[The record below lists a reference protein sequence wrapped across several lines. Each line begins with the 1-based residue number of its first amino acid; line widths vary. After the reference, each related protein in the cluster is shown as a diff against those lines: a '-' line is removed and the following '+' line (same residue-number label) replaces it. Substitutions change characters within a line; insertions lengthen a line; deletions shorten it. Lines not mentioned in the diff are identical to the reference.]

1 MSAPIAP
8 SLRPLPLAVVLAIGI
23 TLAPRVPASAPELW
37 WGAAAALALL
47 AGRRGIFALP
57 AVLACGLALGAAG
70 RAPLPAGVIADD
82 RGEDRV
88 EGVVRGPVITTTRGV
103 GAAVDVATG
112 AELWVWASG
121 PLTPGDRIV
130 VTGRVRTAE
139 GVRGPGAPDRR
150 AAALRYELTAQL
162 VEPRGRAGGLAAWA
176 WRKAA
181 DTQRAWG
188 ARLDAAGGPPGGR
201 AALRGIVTG
210 DRGHIEPTLDARWR
224 VVGIYHVLSVS
235 GLHLAVIAGLAFA
248 LLTRLVGASPWGG
261 RVHPARWAAPPALAL
276 ALAYTMITGAQLA
289 TVRALLVIALVLLA
303 AMLDRPLR
311 LLDALGVAALVL
323 LAWRPLDIYDA
334 SFQLS
339 FTAALTL
346 ALRPPARAGGGV
358 RGHVVRGVT
367 SSAWVILTTAP
378 LTAYHFQEIAIGGLI
393 GNLVLTPALELL
405 ALPLALAG
413 LAVGALAHALG
424 DPPIALAAWIVEG
437 VDQLARMLALGIP
450 VGRVAVA
457 SAATMT
463 AGVAL
468 ALLLASR
475 ARRTRLDAAAW
486 LALCL
491 TWVVAQA
498 PAPAGALRVT
508 FLDVGQGDAALV
520 ELPDG
525 AVWLIDAGGLASARD
540 LAAASA
546 PGRVI
551 TRALAALGHDHIDLA
566 VLSHPHPD
574 HYLGLAGIAAPIA
587 ELWIAAE
594 PATPPHAAAPSA
606 AGDLPSLRAVLAVL
620 AARGT
625 RIGHPPLGLAR
636 RHGDGPDAVELV
648 VWGPRYQP
656 ADGAR
661 VEGAADP
668 VRSVNDNSLVLSLHH
683 RGRVFVLPGD
693 LEAEGEDLAVAAGVP
708 RADVVKVPH
717 HGSPTSSSPAFVAA
731 TRPALAVISCGRGN
745 TFGFPSPAVVA
756 RWQAAGA
763 AVARTDAEGAIT
775 VIVDHAGGLH
785 VDRFVVLSRRG
796 VR

>member
-1 MSAPIAP
+1 MSAPPAIAP

-23 TLAPRVPASAPELW
+23 TLGPRVPASAPELW

-47 AGRRGIFALP
+47 AGRHGILALP

-88 EGVVRGPVITTTRGV
+88 EGVVRGPVIASARGV
-103 GAAVDVATG
+103 GAALDVATG
-112 AELWVWASG
+112 AELWVWAAG
-121 PLTPGDRIV
+121 PLAPGDRIV
-130 VTGRVRTAE
+130 VTGRVRTAV

-150 AAALRYELTAQL
+150 AAARRYEVTAQL
-162 VEPRGRAGGLAAWA
+162 VEPRGRAGGLTAWA
-176 WRKAA
+176 WRWAA
-181 DTQRAWG
+181 ATQRRWG

-210 DRGHIEPTLDARWR
+210 DRGRIEPALDARWR

-261 RVHPARWAAPPALAL
+261 RVHPARWAAPPALVL
-276 ALAYTMITGAQLA
+276 AIAYTLITGAQLA
-289 TVRALLVIALVLLA
+289 TVRALLVITLVLLG

-323 LAWRPLDIYDA
+323 LAWRPLDIHDA

-378 LTAYHFQEIAIGGLI
+378 LTAYHFQEIAIGGLV

-413 LAVGALAHALG
+413 LVVGAGAPALG
-424 DPPIALAAWIVEG
+424 DPLIALAAWIVEG
-437 VDQLARMLALGIP
+437 VDQLARVLALGIP
-450 VGRVAVA
+450 VGRVAIA

-486 LALCL
+486 FALCL

-520 ELPDG
+520 ELPGG
-525 AVWLIDAGGLASARD
+525 AVWLIDAGGHASARD

-546 PGRVI
+546 PGGVI
-551 TRALAALGHDHIDLA
+551 TRALAAFGHDHIDLA

-574 HYLGLAGIAAPIA
+574 HYLGLAGIAVPIT
-587 ELWIAAE
+587 ELWLAAE
-594 PATPPHAAAPSA
+594 PAPPPRAPAPPSA
-606 AGDLPSLRAVLAVL
+606 LPSLRPVLAAL

-636 RHGDGPDAVELV
+636 RHGDGPAAVELV

-656 ADGAR
+656 ADGAP

-668 VRSVNDNSLVLSLHH
+668 VRSVNDNSLVLSLHY
-683 RGRVFVLPGD
+683 RGRVIVLPGD

-717 HGSPTSSSPAFVAA
+717 HGSPTSSSAAFVAA

-763 AVARTDAEGAIT
+763 EVARTDAEGAIT

-785 VDRFVVLSRRG
+785 VDRFVVQSPRG